1 MGDLSGFNDRDGV
14 CDKIPNKQEQ
24 EQEER
29 EEEEEERRK
38 EGRQTRMQYSFC

>member
-1 MGDLSGFNDRDGV
+1 V

-29 EEEEEERRK
+29 EDEEEERRK
-38 EGRQTRMQYSFC
+38 EDRLGCNIRSVEHVL